1 MASYVL
7 VMGNKNYSSWSI
19 RPWMAM
25 KVAGI
30 DFDEIIIPLDQK
42 DTRDRILK
50 HSPAGK
56 VPVLKHGDLV
66 VWDSLAIIAYLCE
79 MHPDKG
85 FLPADRAARARCRS
99 VSAEMHAGF
108 QALRKEAP
116 MNIRRTPAA
125 ATLSDAARAD
135 ASRIEALWAD
145 CRREFGAG
153 GPFLFGAFGA
163 ADAMFAPVVNRLHA
177 YKVPVSAQTRAYMDA
192 VMALPAWQELEAES
206 RAEPWTV
213 PSDEVA

>member
-30 DFDEIIIPLDQK
+30 DFDEIIVPLDQK
-42 DTRDRILK
+42 DTRERILK
-50 HSPAGK
+50 HAPAGK
-56 VPVLKHGDLV
+56 VPVLKHGDLT
-66 VWDSLAIIAYLCE
+66 VWDSLAILAYLCE
-79 MHPDKG
+79 LHPDAKL
-85 FLPADRAARARCRS
+85 LPAERAARAWCRS

-116 MNIRRTPAA
+116 MNIRRAPAA
-125 ATLSDAARAD
+125 VRLSDAARND
-135 ASRIEALWAD
+135 VRRIEELWVD
-145 CRREFGAG
+145 CRARFGAG
-153 GPFLFGAFGA
+153 GPFLFGGFSV
-163 ADAMFAPVVNRLHA
+163 ADAMYAPVVNRLHA
-177 YKVPVSAQTRAYMDA
+177 YEVKISPASRAYMEA
-192 VMALPAWQELEAES
+192 VMALPAWKELEADA

-213 PSDEVA
+213 PSDEVK